1 MKEVK
6 TYPGQT
12 LIDIALQELG
22 DAERL
27 FELAVLNNLEVTD
40 TLPALLLVPDADPSK
55 KKLVK
60 LFANPMNKPA
70 SATGFLPGNDY
81 WHFTPDTRPVVYQP
95 ESARKQVQVLAGQT
109 LIDIALQELGDCERL
124 FELAKMNNVNTTD
137 DLEAGSLVFVP
148 DWSLDKKELVK
159 LFSNPMNK
167 PASSRTTLS
176 IPTGPEGIDYWGIE
190 IDFVVS

>member
-6 TYPGQT
+6 IYVGQT

-40 TLPALLLVPDADPSK
+40 TLPAVLLVPDVDPSK

-70 SATGFLPGNDY
+70 SATGFSPGNDF

-95 ESARKQVQVLAGQT
+95 ESAIKQVPVLPGQT
-109 LIDIALQELGDCERL
+109 LIDIALQELGDCEQL
-124 FELAKMNNVNTTD
+124 FELAKMNNISATD
-137 DLEAGSLVFVP
+137 DLAAGSLVFVP
-148 DWSLDKKELVK
+148 DYSLDKKELVK
-159 LFSNPMNK
+159 LFANPMNK
-167 PASSRTTLS
+167 PASSRSNIT